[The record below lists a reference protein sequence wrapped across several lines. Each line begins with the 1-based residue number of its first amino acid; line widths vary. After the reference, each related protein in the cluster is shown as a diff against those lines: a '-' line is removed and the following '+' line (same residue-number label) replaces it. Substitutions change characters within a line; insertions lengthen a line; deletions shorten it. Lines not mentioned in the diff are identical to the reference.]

1 MSRFAASNIA
11 AIQLQLGLPIQ
22 GAGILIMKKFAV
34 GVLAALLWLSL
45 GALGQDTPQ
54 QQSADEQKSTTQSTD
69 QTSTGGQE
77 AGAPQSGEQQGA
89 MTKGTDQSSAAG
101 KKAGSGKLSKLKG
114 KISDDGKTFTS
125 DKDSKSWTIENP
137 EAVKGHEGHEV
148 SVRAHVDADKNS
160 MNVMSLKMAGERASK
175 GKKSEPMSEQP
186 PKY

>member
-1 MSRFAASNIA
+1 
-11 AIQLQLGLPIQ
+11 
-22 GAGILIMKKFAV
+22 MKKFAV
-34 GVLAALLWLSL
+34 GVLAALLWLCL
-45 GALGQDTPQ
+45 GVFGQDTSQ
-54 QQSADEQKSTTQSTD
+54 QQSADQQKSTTQQTSTAGQEAGAPQSGAQQGAATKSTD

-77 AGAPQSGEQQGA
+77 AGAPQSGDQQGA
-89 MTKGTDQSSAAG
+89 ATKSTDQSSAAG
-101 KKAGSGKLSKLKG
+101 KNAGSGKLSKLKG

-160 MNVMSLKMAGERASK
+160 INVMSLKMAGDK